1 MATKEIIAIS
11 GLEVK
16 FCLDEDDTN
25 GQLTMFEVTVNAAAK
40 VPVPHYHKDFD
51 ESIYGL
57 EGTVTFK
64 IDGKELEIGMGD
76 SCFIPRGIVH
86 GFENKTNSRVKFL
99 AIVNPGILG
108 PAYFKELAVII
119 NAGGPPDMVKVKA
132 VLQKHGLVPV
142 MD

>member
-1 MATKEIIAIS
+1 MATKEIITIG

-25 GQLTMFEVTVNAAAK
+25 GQLTMFEVIVNAGAK

-64 IDGKELEIGMGD
+64 IDGKELEIGMSD

-99 AIVNPGILG
+99 AVVNPGIFG
-108 PAYFKELAVII
+108 PAYFKEIAVII

-132 VLQKHGLVPV
+132 VMQKHGLVPV